1 MYSCILTIS
10 APNVNLNFYRF
21 SPLLARKSDD
31 PLSLFCLMFI
41 ALLMNFCPICSL
53 FFLFKDQF

>member
-31 PLSLFCLMFI
+31 PLSLFLFDFYRI
-41 ALLMNFCPICSL
+41 IDELLSNL
-53 FFLFKDQF
+53 FSIFPV